1 MIERSRGHSG
11 GGAKVAHYSPHL
23 VTDRVRGRVRGR
35 VKV

>member
-11 GGAKVAHYSPHL
+11 GGAKVAHYSLHL